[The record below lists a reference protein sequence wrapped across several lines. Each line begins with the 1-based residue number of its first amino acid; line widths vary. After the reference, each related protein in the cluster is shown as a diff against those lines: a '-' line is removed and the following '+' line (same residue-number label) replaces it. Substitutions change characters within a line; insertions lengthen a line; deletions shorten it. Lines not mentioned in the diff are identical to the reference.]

1 MLRRLPNALLFTS
14 ASVLSFDDL
23 HLLVQF
29 CRRDE
34 TSLSFLRFRSPGKEG
49 RGPTLSG
56 EQGTIKGLVWWRR
69 EIAARSSSKR
79 TLSSV
84 LFVLQARSR
93 LIVEDVL
100 PQAPLPR
107 DPSFHDGH
115 SSLFSTLL
123 ALVRSRTLA
132 RSLALA
138 LSLALL
144 TGTLGQHPRYTATR
158 SGVAALASSPAVP
171 ARKRS
176 SFLSSCL
183 LPCLSLPD
191 CLFRLPACFA
201 YLLCL
206 SACLTCLPACSPAYL
221 PLLFRP

>member
-1 MLRRLPNALLFTS
+1 M
-14 ASVLSFDDL
+14 
-23 HLLVQF
+23 
-29 CRRDE
+29 
-34 TSLSFLRFRSPGKEG
+34 
-49 RGPTLSG
+49 
-56 EQGTIKGLVWWRR
+56 WWRR

-123 ALVRSRTLA
+123 ALVLSRTLA

-191 CLFRLPACFA
+191 CLFRLPACFT

-206 SACLTCLPACSPAYL
+206 SACLTCLPACLFPCLPCLALSSLISPPVSGCFETTKDAFHL
-221 PLLFRP
+221 RRLLS